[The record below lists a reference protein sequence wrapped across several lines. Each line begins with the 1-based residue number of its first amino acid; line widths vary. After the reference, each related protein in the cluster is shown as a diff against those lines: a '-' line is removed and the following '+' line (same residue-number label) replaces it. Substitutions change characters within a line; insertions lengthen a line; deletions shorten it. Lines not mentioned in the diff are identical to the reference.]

1 MAAAKATHMVALDA
15 ARTPDVTLAVTV
27 APLFIVSE
35 PGASS
40 AAPVGN
46 LVAPLPIQNIHEVAA
61 VKWQHDWNA
70 DKAAT
75 DLTNLRN

>member
-1 MAAAKATHMVALDA
+1 MVALAA

-46 LVAPLPIQNIHEVAA
+46 LVAPLPIQNIREIAA
-61 VKWQHDWNA
+61 VK
-70 DKAAT
+70 
-75 DLTNLRN
+75 